1 MDPLLQVHDLLLA
14 QRLVRWHL
22 KIGILIAY
30 CANYQALI
38 RLSGNQGGSALTTYE
53 QRFTSIEKEPSLG
66 FFAGLRVAIIASLGQ

>member
-30 CANYQALI
+30 GANHQALI
-38 RLSGNQGGSALTTYE
+38 RLSWNQGGSALSTYE
-53 QRFTSIEKEPSLG
+53 QRFTSIEKKPALG
-66 FFAGLRVAIIASLGQ
+66 LFARFRVAIIASLGQ